1 MAKAKQVSFPKSKIK
16 ILLLENIHPDA
27 VALLRSEGFIVESLS
42 KSLGE
47 DELCEKIKDVSILG
61 IRSKTEVT
69 KKVLESAPR
78 LMAIG
83 AFCVGVNQIDLA
95 ECAKR
100 GVAVFNAPFSNTRSV
115 VELAIGEMIMLIRNV
130 FDKSVK
136 MHRGEWDKSAK
147 DSYELRGKHLGIIG
161 YGNIGAQLSVVA
173 ESLGMKVYFYDLVEK
188 LALGNAIKCPSMKE
202 LLKKSDIVT
211 VHVDGN
217 PKNTNLMS
225 DKEFK
230 MMKHGAILINLSRG
244 FVIDFQALVKHIQSG
259 KIKGVAADVFPH
271 EPRSNDEAFVCDVQN
286 MPNVILTPHI
296 GGSTKEAQEN
306 IAQFVS
312 SKLCDFVNAGNTYL
326 SVNIPNIQLPS
337 QGKAHRLIHIHQ
349 NMPGVLAN
357 INGILARNR
366 VNILGQY
373 LKTDERIGY
382 VITDVSR
389 KYDDKII
396 SEFKKV
402 PHTIKFRVLY

>member
-1 MAKAKQVSFPKSKIK
+1 
-16 ILLLENIHPDA
+16 
-27 VALLRSEGFIVESLS
+27 
-42 KSLGE
+42 
-47 DELCEKIKDVSILG
+47 
-61 IRSKTEVT
+61 
-69 KKVLESAPR
+69 
-78 LMAIG
+78 
-83 AFCVGVNQIDLA
+83 
-95 ECAKR
+95 
-100 GVAVFNAPFSNTRSV
+100 
-115 VELAIGEMIMLIRNV
+115 
-130 FDKSVK
+130 
-136 MHRGEWDKSAK
+136 
-147 DSYELRGKHLGIIG
+147 
-161 YGNIGAQLSVVA
+161 
-173 ESLGMKVYFYDLVEK
+173 MKVYFYDLVEK

-211 VHVDGN
+211 VRVDGN

-230 MMKHGAILINLSRG
+230 MMKH
-244 FVIDFQALVKHIQSG
+244 
-259 KIKGVAADVFPH
+259 
-271 EPRSNDEAFVCDVQN
+271 EAFLCDVQN

-357 INGILARNR
+357 INGILARNM

>member
-1 MAKAKQVSFPKSKIK
+1 MKKEKQVSFPKNKIR
-16 ILLLENIHPDA
+16 ILLLENIHLDA
-27 VALLRSEGFIVESLS
+27 VALLHREGFVVESLA

-47 DELCEKIKDVSILG
+47 KELCEKMKDVSILG

-83 AFCVGVNQIDLA
+83 AFCIGTNQIDLA
-95 ECAKR
+95 ECAKL
-100 GVAVFNAPFSNTRSV
+100 GVAVFNAPYSNTRSV
-115 VELAIGEMIMLIRNV
+115 VELALGEMIMLIRNV

-147 DSYELRGKHLGIIG
+147 DSYELRGKKLGIIG
-161 YGNIGAQLSVVA
+161 YGNIGSQLSVVA

-188 LALGNAIKCPSMKE
+188 LALGNAIKCSSMKE
-202 LLKKSDIVT
+202 LLKKADIVT
-211 VHVDGN
+211 IHVDGN
-217 PKNTNLMS
+217 PKNTSLMS

-230 MMKHGAILINLSRG
+230 MMKNGAILINLSRG
-244 FVIDFQALVKHIQSG
+244 FVIDFKALTKHIQSG
-259 KIKGVAADVFPH
+259 KIKGVAADVFPS
-271 EPRSNDEAFVCDVQN
+271 EPRSNDEAFVCDIQN

-326 SVNIPNIQLPS
+326 SVNIPNIQLPA
-337 QGKAHRLIHIHQ
+337 QGKAHRLIHIHY
-349 NMPGVLAN
+349 NMPGILAN
-357 INGILARNR
+357 INGILAKRKI
-366 VNILGQY
+366 NILGQY
-373 LKTDERIGY
+373 LKTDETIGY
-382 VITDVSR
+382 VITDVS
-389 KYDDKII
+389 KEYDNAVINELKN
-396 SEFKKV
+396 V
-402 PHTIKFRVLY
+402 PNTIKFRVLY